1 LDLTIKLLKR
11 FEKPSSFGESNQ
23 TGENIMEKSI
33 YSFIGFTLVLTLSCG
48 VVQSAVGLWHEHTD
62 GIQLLSIERNDTVPG
77 TGNLVAIAH

>member
-1 LDLTIKLLKR
+1 
-11 FEKPSSFGESNQ
+11 
-23 TGENIMEKSI
+23 MEKSI